1 MSATTGYVR
10 RTCRVYILT
19 LSVPNE
25 IFRFE
30 AHKKKALTDNSYDN
44 SKLILISSEIGSVVW

>member
-1 MSATTGYVR
+1 MSVTTGYVR

-30 AHKKKALTDNSYDN
+30 AHKKKALTENSYDN
-44 SKLILISSEIGSVVW
+44 SKLILI